1 MPTPQGN
8 ITGSGIWQG
17 QPQDQELPVEEVK
30 DEQET
35 VSTEEVQ
42 EG

>member
-30 DEQET
+30 EDDGEKQDEVEK
-35 VSTEEVQ
+35 
-42 EG
+42 